1 MTRQTDTVHTCVI
14 QLRIYTVYMMHG
26 CNGKIH
32 DLQFVA
38 KFHIAH
44 ATYQYRSHQSI
55 THLSVR
61 DDLRA
66 VDGRTTG
73 THVDC
78 YRVSVRLYF
87 LTLLPYKGNM
97 RKSASARARATALR
111 SARRFTP
118 PCALGQP
125 FNSGDISNFPAA
137 SSMPSIDASI
147 SCTSKSPD
155 IISKCRD
162 SILTLSSP
170 SAGGS
175 RGTCGRF
182 RSHAVAVCARTLA
195 DSVDRGRVCGA
206 AFGRNERPSLV
217 GTRYNAPK
225 RPKT

>member
-44 ATYQYRSHQSI
+44 ATYRIPLTSVI

-125 FNSGDISNFPAA
+125 FNSGDNRHLEFSGRLFHAIHRRINLLHF
-137 SSMPSIDASI
+137 
-147 SCTSKSPD
+147 KV
-155 IISKCRD
+155 
-162 SILTLSSP
+162 
-170 SAGGS
+170 AGYHLEVPG
-175 RGTCGRF
+175 
-182 RSHAVAVCARTLA
+182 
-195 DSVDRGRVCGA
+195 
-206 AFGRNERPSLV
+206 
-217 GTRYNAPK
+217 
-225 RPKT
+225 

>member
-1 MTRQTDTVHTCVI
+1 MICSSWPSSTSHMQRTNT
-14 QLRIYTVYMMHG
+14 
-26 CNGKIH
+26 
-32 DLQFVA
+32 A
-38 KFHIAH
+38 HI
-44 ATYQYRSHQSI
+44 SHP

-175 RGTCGRF
+175 RGCEVLVGDSEATPWP
-182 RSHAVAVCARTLA
+182 CARARSPTRSTEGECAELRLA
-195 DSVDRGRVCGA
+195 
-206 AFGRNERPSLV
+206 
-217 GTRYNAPK
+217 GTRDQVW
-225 RPKT
+225 

>member
-1 MTRQTDTVHTCVI
+1 MQRTKPTNTAHI
-14 QLRIYTVYMMHG
+14 SH
-26 CNGKIH
+26 H
-32 DLQFVA
+32 DSSV
-38 KFHIAH
+38 
-44 ATYQYRSHQSI
+44 I

-61 DDLRA
+61 SPRA

-97 RKSASARARATALR
+97 RKSASARARR
-111 SARRFTP
+111 CGRRAASLP

-217 GTRYNAPK
+217 GTHYNAPN

>member
-38 KFHIAH
+38 KFHIRTCNVPNLPIPLSAH
-44 ATYQYRSHQSI
+44 ISHHDSSVI

-61 DDLRA
+61 SPRA

-137 SSMPSIDASI
+137 SSMPSIDASTTHQSLALQSRRI
-147 SCTSKSPD
+147 SS
-155 IISKCRD
+155 R
-162 SILTLSSP
+162 
-170 SAGGS
+170 SAGIV
-175 RGTCGRF
+175 F
-182 RSHAVAVCARTLA
+182 
-195 DSVDRGRVCGA
+195 
-206 AFGRNERPSLV
+206 
-217 GTRYNAPK
+217 
-225 RPKT
+225 